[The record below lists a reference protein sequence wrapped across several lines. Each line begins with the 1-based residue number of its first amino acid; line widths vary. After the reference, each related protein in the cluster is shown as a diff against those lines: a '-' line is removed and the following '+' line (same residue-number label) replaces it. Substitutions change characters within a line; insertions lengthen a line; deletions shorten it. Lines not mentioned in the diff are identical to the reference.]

1 MWRLR
6 VSRVASA
13 ALVVVL
19 LLSGCSVGSNEPKVT
34 ENTTT
39 EPTNEL
45 NMFEQGCSDF
55 ESGLIEHKY
64 LAVYEPILKDICQD
78 FEMKYELVEV
88 ITSPKVDPAKVEYYV
103 DANVFGLSYWDR
115 YVENG
120 MTKRYLVLLMEE
132 EQDWWSEQ
140 LDQLLIIEPTW
151 FGPSAEA
158 GHCYAAEP
166 EAFCPKLYV
175 GNEGDTKGDYD
186 VLTTMLG
193 SKMQWT
199 TFRRVV
205 PIHEATHGF
214 QTATQ
219 LGHWRYWYVEGQA
232 TYFELAASVLVPDL
246 RGTNWRDEQ
255 LIQSHAN
262 DEHRFNAKTVD
273 EVVQYMYDCDYG
285 KKRCDGFRYLGASF
299 AHQLLVNAYGVET
312 YLAWNLALAEQLP
325 DFNWKVMHER
335 PDDVQRGTRLFAT
348 LFEEFFGLDLE
359 TWEREV
365 FAPYVLEH
373 YSL

>member
-1 MWRLR
+1 MKKFLI
-6 VSRVASA
+6 
-13 ALVVVL
+13 LVFGVIL
-19 LLSGCSVGSNEPKVT
+19 ILSGCVT
-34 ENTTT
+34 QD
-39 EPTNEL
+39 PTLESRAPQETKQAQAVNI
-45 NMFEQGCSDF
+45 FEQGCLDF
-55 ESGLIEHKY
+55 EAGLIEHKY
-64 LAVYEPILKDICQD
+64 LDVYEPILRDICQD

-115 YVENG
+115 YVEKG

-140 LDQLLIIEPTW
+140 LDQLLVIEPTW

-158 GHCYAAEP
+158 GHCYAAEAA
-166 EAFCPKLYV
+166 AFCPKLYV

-193 SKMQWT
+193 STMQWT

-214 QTATQ
+214 QTSTM

-262 DEHRFNAKTVD
+262 DEHRFTAKTVD
-273 EVVQYMYDCDYG
+273 EVVEYMWECDYG

-299 AHQLLVNAYGVET
+299 AHQLLVNEHGVEK
-312 YLAWNLALAEQLP
+312 YLAWNLAIADQLP

-335 PDDVQRGTRLFAT
+335 QDDVDRGTKLFAS
-348 LFEEFFGLDLE
+348 LFEEFFGSDLE

>member
-1 MWRLR
+1 MSGSFQRALGVC
-6 VSRVASA
+6 VS
-13 ALVVVL
+13 L
-19 LLSGCSVGSNEPKVT
+19 LILSGCA
-34 ENTTT
+34 TT
-39 EPTNEL
+39 EANVEPSQSPEIEETAAL
-45 NMFEQGCSDF
+45 NIFEQGCLDF
-55 ESGLIEHKY
+55 EAGLIEHKY
-64 LAVYEPILKDICQD
+64 LDVYEPILRDICQN

-88 ITSPKVDPAKVEYYV
+88 ITSPKVDSGKVEYYV

-115 YVENG
+115 YVEQG
-120 MTKRYLVLLMEE
+120 MTKRYLVLLMED

-186 VLTTMLG
+186 VLATMLG

-255 LIQSHAN
+255 LVQSHQN
-262 DEHRFNAKTVD
+262 DQHKFTATTVD
-273 EVVQYMYDCDYG
+273 EVVQYLYDCDHG
-285 KKRCDGFRYLGASF
+285 KNCDGFRYLGASF
-299 AHQLLVNAYGVET
+299 AHQLLVNEYGVEK

-325 DFNWKVMHER
+325 DFDWKVMHER
-335 PDDVQRGTRLFAT
+335 PDDVQRGTRLFAS
-348 LFEEFFGLDLE
+348 LFEEFFGSDLE

-373 YSL
+373 YTL